1 MIRMGIDIV
10 DVDRIKRVMEQLPRF
25 VDRVFTK
32 AEQSYCLSKPRPH
45 EHLAARFAAKE
56 ATFKAIGSGWPHLSW
71 HDVEVSRENGG
82 PPNLEIRGRA
92 LELAGAC
99 SPKVSLAHD
108 GGMAIAEVLLVSR
121 PPFSTN
127 FVSWVEPFGL
137 DLHLTGGTHFV
148 LPPGPPRSWEDPD
161 H

>member
-1 MIRMGIDIV
+1 MIRVGVDIV
-10 DVDRIKRVMEQLPRF
+10 DVGRIKKLMEDLPKF
-25 VDRVFTK
+25 VNRVFTD

-56 ATFKAIGSGWPHLSW
+56 AAFKAIGSGWPYLSW
-71 HDVEVSRENGG
+71 HDVEVIRSNGG
-82 PPNLEIRGRA
+82 PPKLEIRGRA

-99 SPKVSLAHD
+99 TPRVSLAHD

-121 PPFSTN
+121 PP
-127 FVSWVEPFGL
+127 L
-137 DLHLTGGTHFV
+137 
-148 LPPGPPRSWEDPD
+148 RSWEDPD

>member
-1 MIRMGIDIV
+1 MIRLGVDIV
-10 DVDRIKRVMEQLPRF
+10 NVDRIKRVMDELPRF
-25 VDRVFTK
+25 VNRVFTK
-32 AEQSYCLSKPRPH
+32 GELDYCLSKPRPH

-56 ATFKAIGSGWPHLSW
+56 AAFKALGSGWPHLSW
-71 HDVEVSRENGG
+71 HDIEVTRQNDE
-82 PPNLEIRGRA
+82 PPVLEIRGRA

-121 PPFSTN
+121 PP
-127 FVSWVEPFGL
+127 L
-137 DLHLTGGTHFV
+137 
-148 LPPGPPRSWEDPD
+148 RSWDDEPD